1 MPGATLLQND
11 LEPKNGLQPEHVVIK
26 PPEQDSGGDELPYE
40 QPLYAGIFRQVRG
53 SAQVL
58 TPESLNELMER
69 LFDAVDHT
77 TNALRAQDPP
87 SNPTA
92 CKAGCA
98 YCCSVQVQVLAPE
111 ILHVLDYLRRTRTKS
126 QLAEL
131 AVRVAALDDRIHG
144 LSSPERAKLNVPC
157 ALLVDGNCSVYEA
170 RPIICRSANSTDS
183 RRCQAAIGPNAT
195 SSSVETYVHQVAV
208 SRQVIKALATGMRET
223 GYVSKALELTS
234 ALRIALG
241 YPDAFAAWQKGDP
254 IFAAAEVEIAILPT

>member
-1 MPGATLLQND
+1 M
-11 LEPKNGLQPEHVVIK
+11 EHVVITL
-26 PPEQDSGGDELPYE
+26 PEQDSGGAELPYE
-40 QPLYAGIFRQVRG
+40 QPLYAGIYRQVRG

-58 TPESLNELMER
+58 TPDSLNELMER
-69 LFDAVDHT
+69 LFSAIDHT
-77 TNALRAQDPP
+77 TNALRTQDPP
-87 SNPTA
+87 SAPTA

-131 AVRVAALDDRIHG
+131 EGQVAALDDRIHG
-144 LSSPERAKLNVPC
+144 LSSTERAKSNVPC

-170 RPIICRSANSTDS
+170 RPIICRSGNSSDA
-183 RRCQAAIGPNAT
+183 RRCQAAFGPNST

-208 SRQVIKALATGMRET
+208 CRQVLKALATGMRET

-241 YPDAFAAWQKGDP
+241 NPDAFEAWQRGDP
-254 IFAAAEVEIAILPT
+254 IFAAAEVEIAIIPT